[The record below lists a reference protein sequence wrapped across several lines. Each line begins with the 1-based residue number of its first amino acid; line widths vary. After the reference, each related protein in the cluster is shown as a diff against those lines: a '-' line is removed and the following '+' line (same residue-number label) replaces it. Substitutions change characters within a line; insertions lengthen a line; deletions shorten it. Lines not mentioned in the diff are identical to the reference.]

1 MKQHFVTS
9 PTLGHFDILD
19 NLQLFDDLV
28 QISELYTAY
37 KGDEDLELK
46 IYLKE
51 KIFSHFDSSKEEV
64 SKWLPC
70 TLEER
75 YFNTDGPILLASED
89 HVQVVNVNNV
99 AVSLIMTFWQEKVWW
114 ILRAGVGAWFP

>member
-1 MKQHFVTS
+1 MVGVLVKVYLTTAPGGPCRDDIARVMQQHFLNS

-37 KGDEDLELK
+37 KGDEDLEPK

-51 KIFSHFDSSKEEV
+51 NSSV
-64 SKWLPC
+64 TLILPKKRYLNDYRVPWKKD
-70 TLEER
+70 TLIL
-75 YFNTDGPILLASED
+75 TDQFYSLLRTMYRLSM
-89 HVQVVNVNNV
+89 
-99 AVSLIMTFWQEKVWW
+99 SIM
-114 ILRAGVGAWFP
+114 

>member
-1 MKQHFVTS
+1 MQQHFLTS

-51 KIFSHFDSSKEEV
+51 KFFSHFDSSKEEV
-64 SKWLPC
+64 SK
-70 TLEER
+70 
-75 YFNTDGPILLASED
+75 
-89 HVQVVNVNNV
+89 
-99 AVSLIMTFWQEKVWW
+99 
-114 ILRAGVGAWFP
+114 